1 MDWRMLIPA
10 LICGIALGYHIEKVL
25 SDREIN
31 ELKEQHLQLVAQI
44 NQEANESY
52 SKLLDQFEAKQ
63 HELAR
68 ALSERDQ
75 ALASGRALRA
85 DAGRLRDQLAAAGKS
100 LRERPVS
107 AGAAAAPADDHG
119 EQLSRCVG
127 LLAEGAGLAGEG
139 AELSLRL
146 AADKDAIGVK

>member
-1 MDWRMLIPA
+1 MIDWKMLIPV
-10 LICGIALGYHIEKVL
+10 LVCGVVLGYHLGTTITQ
-25 SDREIN
+25 REVE

-52 SKLLDQFEAKQ
+52 SKIADELKAKQ

-100 LRERPVS
+100 LRERPVP
-107 AGAAAAPADDHG
+107 GAPAAPADDHG
-119 EQLSRCVG
+119 EQLARCVG

-139 AELSLRL
+139 AELSLRV
-146 AADKDAIGVK
+146 AADKNAVGIK

>member
-10 LICGIALGYHIEKVL
+10 LICGIAIGYHIDKVI
-25 SDREIN
+25 SDREIA
-31 ELKEQHLQLVAQI
+31 ELKEQHLHLVAEI
-44 NQEANESY
+44 NQKSNEEY

-100 LRERPVS
+100 LRERPVP
-107 AGAAAAPADDHG
+107 GAPAAPADDHG
-119 EQLSRCVG
+119 EQLARCVG
-127 LLAEGAGLAGEG
+127 LLAEGVELAGEG
-139 AELSLRL
+139 AELSLR
-146 AADKDAIGVK
+146 ASADKDAVSAR

>member
-52 SKLLDQFEAKQ
+52 SKIADELKAKQ

-85 DAGRLRDQLAAAGKS
+85 DAGRLREQLAAAGKS

-107 AGAAAAPADDHG
+107 GAPAAPAGDNG
-119 EQLSRCVG
+119 EQLARCVG

-139 AELSLRL
+139 AELSLRV
-146 AADKDAIGVK
+146 AADKDAVSSAR

>member
-1 MDWRMLIPA
+1 MLIPV
-10 LICGIALGYHIEKVL
+10 LICGIAIGYHIEKVL
-25 SDREIN
+25 SDREIT

-52 SKLLDQFEAKQ
+52 SKIADELKAKQ

-100 LRERPVS
+100 LRERPVP
-107 AGAAAAPADDHG
+107 GAPAAPADDHG
-119 EQLSRCVG
+119 EQLARCVG

-139 AELSLRL
+139 AELSLR
-146 AADKDAIGVK
+146 ASADKDAVSAR

>member
-1 MDWRMLIPA
+1 MDWRMLIPV
-10 LICGIALGYHIEKVL
+10 LICGIAIGYHIEKVL
-25 SDREIN
+25 SDREIT

-52 SKLLDQFEAKQ
+52 SKIADELKAKQ

-85 DAGRLRDQLAAAGKS
+85 DAGRLRNQLAAAGKS
-100 LRERPVS
+100 LRERPVP
-107 AGAAAAPADDHG
+107 GAPAAPADDHG
-119 EQLSRCVG
+119 EQLARCVG

-139 AELSLRL
+139 AELSLR
-146 AADKDAIGVK
+146 ASADKDAVSAR

>member
-107 AGAAAAPADDHG
+107 GASAAPADDHG
-119 EQLSRCVG
+119 EQLARCVG

-139 AELSLRL
+139 AELSLRV
-146 AADKDAIGVK
+146 ASDKDAIGVR